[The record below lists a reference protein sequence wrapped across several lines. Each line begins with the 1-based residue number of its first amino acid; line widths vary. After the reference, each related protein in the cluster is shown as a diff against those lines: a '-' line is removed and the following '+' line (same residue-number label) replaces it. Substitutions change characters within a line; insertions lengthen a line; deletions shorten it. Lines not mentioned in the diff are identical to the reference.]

1 MPLRNSSGDPIGALN
16 LYASESGAFRGKEA
30 QVADLF
36 GVHVNELVSNADLG
50 FMTREFAR
58 ELPQRL
64 ADHEEFNQAVGV
76 LMGTHGW
83 TAAEARERLDYAAT
97 HAQTSRSSVARM
109 VMVLNS

>member
-1 MPLRNSSGDPIGALN
+1 VD
-16 LYASESGAFRGKEA
+16 
-30 QVADLF
+30 
-36 GVHVNELVSNADLG
+36 VNELVSNADLS

-64 ADHEEFNQAVGV
+64 ADHEEFNQTVGV

-109 VMVLNS
+109 VMVLDT